1 MTDNE
6 REKKSPDLYG
16 QLSAYGASDFYPFHM
31 PGHKRNFH
39 LLGDPYAIDITEIDG
54 FDNLHHA
61 GSVLLDA
68 QRRAAQLYGAEETFY
83 LVNGSTCGI
92 LSAVSA
98 CTKRG
103 ETILMARGCHKAAYH
118 ALLLNDLH
126 AKYLYPPADMTR
138 GILGA
143 IQPEQVRSALDAHP
157 EIHTVLLT
165 SPTYD
170 GVVSDIKSIAE
181 IVHEKGAA
189 LIVDEAH
196 GAHFGMHPYFPERA
210 LVCGADLVINSVHK
224 TLPSLTQTALLHV
237 QGPRIGR
244 ERLRQYLGIYQSS
257 SPSYVFMAGIDRC
270 IGLLERQG
278 KELFETFVRRLE
290 RLRASLSDMKKLHL
304 VDGNEDGLL
313 AFDYD
318 RSKIVISTENS
329 QITGAQLSELLRT
342 RYHLETE
349 MDAPQYVTAI
359 TTIGDTQEGLERLG
373 RALSEIDAG
382 LIKESGNHM
391 MNQHL
396 EDERSH
402 ENKKK
407 PGDYETIR
415 WGSTEEKTLRKKRN
429 TGESIEDKKQLQKP
443 DGSMS
448 DSKIQEKKESP
459 DLSVLMA
466 DAGEE
471 VLGIAQANEAGKRE
485 VRLEESGGLISG
497 EFVYL
502 YPPGIPFLAP
512 GERIPERL
520 PEQLERCRK
529 LGLQLQGMAD
539 YTGEKIRVIEERNS
553 QNGKNILHHGEERD
567 RKGHDL
573 RGTS

>member
-1 MTDNE
+1 MTENE
-6 REKKSPDLYG
+6 RKQNSPDLYE

-61 GSVLLDA
+61 ETVLLEA
-68 QRRAAQLYGAEETFY
+68 QKRAAHLYGAEETFY
-83 LVNGSTCGI
+83 LINGSTCGI
-92 LSAVSA
+92 LSSVSA

-126 AKYLYPPADMTR
+126 AKYLYPSADMTR

-143 IQPEQVRSALDAHP
+143 IRPEQVCSALEAHP
-157 EIHTVLLT
+157 EIHTVLIT
-165 SPTYD
+165 SPTYA
-170 GVVSDIKSIAE
+170 GVVSDVRAIAE
-181 IVHEKGAA
+181 IVHEKGGI

-196 GAHFGMHPYFPERA
+196 GAHFSMHPYFPQRA
-210 LVCGADLVINSVHK
+210 LACGADLVINSVHK
-224 TLPSLTQTALLHV
+224 TLPALTQTALLHV
-237 QGPRIGR
+237 QGPRVCR
-244 ERLRQYLGIYQSS
+244 ERLRKYLGIYQSS

-278 KELFETFVRRLE
+278 AELFETFVQRLE
-290 RLRASLSDMKKLHL
+290 YLRASLSGMKKLHL
-304 VDGNEDGLL
+304 VDGNEDGLQ

-318 RSKIVISTENS
+318 RSKIVISTEES
-329 QITGAQLSELLRT
+329 GITGAQLSELLRT
-342 RYHLETE
+342 RYHLEME

-359 TTIGDTQEGLERLG
+359 TTIGDTGEGLARLG
-373 RALSEIDAG
+373 RALPEIDG
-382 LIKESGNHM
+382 ELVR
-391 MNQHL
+391 
-396 EDERSH
+396 DEKSCS
-402 ENKKK
+402 ENAHF
-407 PGDYETIR
+407 
-415 WGSTEEKTLRKKRN
+415 
-429 TGESIEDKKQLQKP
+429 
-443 DGSMS
+443 
-448 DSKIQEKKESP
+448 SP

-471 VLGIAQANEAGKRE
+471 VLSIAQAEDTGKRV
-485 VRLEESGGLISG
+485 VRLEESGGLVSG

-512 GERIPERL
+512 GERIPKRL
-520 PEQLERCRK
+520 PEQLARCRE

-539 YTGEKIRVIEERNS
+539 YTGEKIRVIEE
-553 QNGKNILHHGEERD
+553 E
-567 RKGHDL
+567 
-573 RGTS
+573 

>member
-1 MTDNE
+1 MTESE
-6 REKKSPDLYG
+6 RKQQSPDLYE

-61 GSVLLDA
+61 ETVLLEA
-68 QRRAAQLYGAEETFY
+68 QKRAARLYGAEETFY

-98 CTKRG
+98 CTRRG

-126 AKYLYPPADMTR
+126 ARYLYPPADMTR

-143 IQPEQVRSALDAHP
+143 IHPEQVRSALESHP
-157 EIHTVLLT
+157 EIRTVLLT

-170 GVVSDIKSIAE
+170 GVVSDIKSIAG
-181 IVHEKGAA
+181 IVHEKGGV

-196 GAHFGMHPYFPERA
+196 GAHFGMHPYFPKRA
-210 LVCGADLVINSVHK
+210 LECGADLVINSVHK
-224 TLPSLTQTALLHV
+224 TLPALTQTALLHV
-237 QGPRIGR
+237 QGPRVDR
-244 ERLRQYLGIYQSS
+244 ERLRRYLGIYQSS

-278 KELFETFVRRLE
+278 AELFETFVHRLE

-304 VDGNEDGLL
+304 VDGNEVGLL

-329 QITGAQLSELLRT
+329 KITGAQLSGLLRT
-342 RYHLETE
+342 RYHLEME

-373 RALSEIDAG
+373 RALLAIDSELVHNEKNCSENDRS
-382 LIKESGNHM
+382 KT
-391 MNQHL
+391 
-396 EDERSH
+396 DEKS
-402 ENKKK
+402 
-407 PGDYETIR
+407 PG
-415 WGSTEEKTLRKKRN
+415 KLK
-429 TGESIEDKKQLQKP
+429 
-443 DGSMS
+443 
-448 DSKIQEKKESP
+448 SP

-471 VLGIAQANEAGKRE
+471 VLSIVQANDAGKRE
-485 VRLEESGGLISG
+485 VSLAKSGGLVSG

-502 YPPGIPFLAP
+502 YPPGIPFLIP
-512 GERIPERL
+512 GERIPAQL
-520 PEQLERCRK
+520 PEQLVRCRK

-539 YTGEKIRVIEERNS
+539 YTGEKIRVIENR
-553 QNGKNILHHGEERD
+553 
-567 RKGHDL
+567 
-573 RGTS
+573 

>member
-1 MTDNE
+1 MT
-6 REKKSPDLYG
+6 EKKRKENDPDLYE
-16 QLSAYGASDFYPFHM
+16 QLRTYGASDFYPFHM

-61 GSVLLDA
+61 ETVLLEA

-92 LSAVSA
+92 LSAVSG

-126 AKYLYPPADMTR
+126 ARYLYPPADMER

-143 IQPEQVRSALDAHP
+143 IQPEQVRSALDANP

-170 GVVSDIKSIAE
+170 GVVSDIRAIAK
-181 IVHEKGAA
+181 IVHERDGI

-196 GAHFGMHPYFPERA
+196 GAHFDMHPYFPKRA
-210 LVCGADLVINSVHK
+210 LACGADLVINSVHK
-224 TLPSLTQTALLHV
+224 TLPALTQTALLHV
-237 QGPRIGR
+237 QGPRVDR
-244 ERLRQYLGIYQSS
+244 ERLRRYLGIYQSS

-270 IGLLERQG
+270 IGLLEQRG
-278 KELFETFVRRLE
+278 EALFETFAQRLE
-290 RLRASLSDMKKLHL
+290 DLRVSLLKMKKLHL
-304 VDGNEDGLL
+304 VDGKEEGLL

-318 RSKIVISTENS
+318 HSKLVISTENS
-329 QITGAQLSELLRT
+329 GITGAQLSDLLRT
-342 RYHLETE
+342 RYHLEME

-359 TTIGDTQEGLERLG
+359 TTIADTGEGLERLQA
-373 RALSEIDAG
+373 ALLEIDQELAREADCQG
-382 LIKESGNHM
+382 TAPRRPAL
-391 MNQHL
+391 
-396 EDERSH
+396 
-402 ENKKK
+402 KK
-407 PGDYETIR
+407 
-415 WGSTEEKTLRKKRN
+415 
-429 TGESIEDKKQLQKP
+429 
-443 DGSMS
+443 
-448 DSKIQEKKESP
+448 P

-466 DAGEE
+466 GAGGE
-471 VLGIAQANEAGKRE
+471 VLSIAQAEDAGRRE
-485 VRLEESGGLISG
+485 VWLEESGGLVSG

-512 GERIPERL
+512 GERIPEEL
-520 PEQLERCRK
+520 PEQLERCRA

-539 YTGEKIRVIEERNS
+539 YTGKRIQVI
-553 QNGKNILHHGEERD
+553 GV
-567 RKGHDL
+567 
-573 RGTS
+573 

>member
-1 MTDNE
+1 MTE
-6 REKKSPDLYG
+6 SEKKQKSPDLYE

-39 LLGDPYAIDITEIDG
+39 LLADPYAIDITEIDG

-61 GSVLLDA
+61 ETVLLEA

-181 IVHEKGAA
+181 IVHERGGA

-196 GAHFGMHPYFPERA
+196 GAHFGMHPYFPKRA

-224 TLPSLTQTALLHV
+224 TLPALTQTALLHV
-237 QGPRIGR
+237 QGPRIDR
-244 ERLRQYLGIYQSS
+244 ERLRRYLGIYQSS

-270 IGLLERQG
+270 IGLLEQQG
-278 KELFETFVRRLE
+278 AELFEVFTRHLE
-290 RLRASLSDMKKLHL
+290 QLRGILSGLQMLHL
-304 VDGNEDGLL
+304 VDGKEDGLL

-318 RSKIVISTENS
+318 RSKIVISTERS
-329 QITGAQLSELLRT
+329 GITGAQLSELLRT
-342 RYHLETE
+342 RSHLEME

-359 TTIGDTQEGLERLG
+359 TAIGDTQEGLERLG
-373 RALSEIDAG
+373 RALLKIDTKLG
-382 LIKESGNHM
+382 QGSGNSVL
-391 MNQHL
+391 NQ
-396 EDERSH
+396 
-402 ENKKK
+402 
-407 PGDYETIR
+407 
-415 WGSTEEKTLRKKRN
+415 
-429 TGESIEDKKQLQKP
+429 SI
-443 DGSMS
+443 
-448 DSKIQEKKESP
+448 P

-466 DAGEE
+466 DAGKE
-471 VLGIAQANEAGKRE
+471 VMSIAQANDARKCE
-485 VRLEESGGLISG
+485 VRLEESGGRISG

-520 PEQLERCRK
+520 PEQLARCRE

-539 YTGEKIRVIEERNS
+539 YTGEKIRVIE
-553 QNGKNILHHGEERD
+553 D
-567 RKGHDL
+567 
-573 RGTS
+573 

>member
-1 MTDNE
+1 MVNIHFGCHRSDKRKKNMTENE
-6 REKKSPDLYG
+6 RKQKSPDLYE

-61 GSVLLDA
+61 ETVLLEA

-126 AKYLYPPADMTR
+126 ARYLYPPADMTR

-143 IQPEQVRSALDAHP
+143 IQPGQVRSALEAHP
-157 EIHTVLLT
+157 EIHTVLIT

-170 GVVSDIKSIAE
+170 GVVSDVKAIAE
-181 IVHEKGAA
+181 IVHEKGGI

-196 GAHFGMHPYFPERA
+196 GAHFGMHPYFPQRA
-210 LVCGADLVINSVHK
+210 LACGADLVINSVHK
-224 TLPSLTQTALLHV
+224 TLPALTQTALLHV
-237 QGPRIGR
+237 QGLRVCR
-244 ERLRQYLGIYQSS
+244 TRLRRYLSIYQSS

-270 IGLLERQG
+270 IGLLEQQG
-278 KELFETFVRRLE
+278 TELFEGFVQRLE
-290 RLRASLSDMKKLHL
+290 RLRTSLFDLKKLHL
-304 VDGNEDGLL
+304 VDGNEDGLQ

-318 RSKIVISTENS
+318 RSKIVISTEES
-329 QITGAQLSELLRT
+329 GMTGAQLSDLLRT
-342 RYHLETE
+342 RYHLEME

-359 TTIGDTQEGLERLG
+359 TTIGDTKEGLARLG
-373 RALSEIDAG
+373 RALPEIDAE
-382 LIKESGNHM
+382 LTQNHKNSRLDQKNRFLKE
-391 MNQHL
+391 
-396 EDERSH
+396 ERMS
-402 ENKKK
+402 ENT
-407 PGDYETIR
+407 P
-415 WGSTEEKTLRKKRN
+415 
-429 TGESIEDKKQLQKP
+429 
-443 DGSMS
+443 
-448 DSKIQEKKESP
+448 P
-459 DLSVLMA
+459 DLAVLMA
-466 DAGEE
+466 DGGEE
-471 VLGIAQANEAGKRE
+471 VLSIAQAEDAGKCA
-485 VRLEESGGLISG
+485 VRLEESGGLVSG

-512 GERIPERL
+512 GERIPRRL
-520 PEQLERCRK
+520 PEQLARCRE

-539 YTGEKIRVIEERNS
+539 YTGEKIQVIES
-553 QNGKNILHHGEERD
+553 
-567 RKGHDL
+567 
-573 RGTS
+573 